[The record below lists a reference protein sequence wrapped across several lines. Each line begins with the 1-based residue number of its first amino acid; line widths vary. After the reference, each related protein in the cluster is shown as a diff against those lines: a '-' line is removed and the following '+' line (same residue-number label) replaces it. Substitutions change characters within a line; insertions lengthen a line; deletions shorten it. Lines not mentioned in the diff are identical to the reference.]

1 MSRWLEAL
9 LLAVT
14 MALATSRQ
22 AVTQAKDLGALQD
35 FGVDEV
41 ILAIPSAPGFASR
54 EQAMQWIAPALL
66 SGDAAGAA

>member
-22 AVTQAKDLGALQD
+22 AVTQAEDLGALQD
-35 FGVDEV
+35 LGVE
-41 ILAIPSAPGFASR
+41 R
-54 EQAMQWIAPALL
+54 
-66 SGDAAGAA
+66 